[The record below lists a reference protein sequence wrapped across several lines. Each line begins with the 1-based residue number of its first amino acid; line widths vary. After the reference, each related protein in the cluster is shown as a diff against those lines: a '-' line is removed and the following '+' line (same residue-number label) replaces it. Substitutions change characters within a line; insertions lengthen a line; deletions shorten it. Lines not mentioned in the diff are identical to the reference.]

1 MFHGNDKEK
10 KLRGNYISNRED
22 NLKKMYL
29 SVMNNFNDGTLKR
42 ELYEIFKDEVDI
54 INNNSLI

>member
-1 MFHGNDKEK
+1 MFHGSEKEK
-10 KLRGNYISNRED
+10 KLRGNYISNKED
-22 NLKKMYL
+22 SLKKMYL
-29 SVMNNFNDGTLKR
+29 NIMKNFNDGTLKG